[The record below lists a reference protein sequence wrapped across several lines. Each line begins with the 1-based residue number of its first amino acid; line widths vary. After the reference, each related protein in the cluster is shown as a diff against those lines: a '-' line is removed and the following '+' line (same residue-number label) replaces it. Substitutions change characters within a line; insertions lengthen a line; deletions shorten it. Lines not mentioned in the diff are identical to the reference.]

1 MRQPPYDGGVYIS
14 AKVDYAVRVLL
25 TLAAEPGG
33 TPMTGEMLAN
43 AQGLPVKF
51 VNNTLVELRRGG
63 FVISQRG
70 SEGGYRLARP
80 PGEIALADIFRILD
94 GPLAAVRGE
103 RPEDTVY
110 EGPAANLQKVWVAV
124 RAALRLVLETVT
136 LADVLSGDLPPQV
149 AELVASPDAWERRSL
164 LPLRRQ
170 N

>member
-1 MRQPPYDGGVYIS
+1 MYIS

-33 TPMTGEMLAN
+33 TAMTGEMLAR
-43 AQGLPVKF
+43 AQDLPVKF
-51 VNNTLVELRRGG
+51 VENTLVELRRGG

-80 PGEIALADIFRILD
+80 ADEIALADIFRILD

-103 RPEDTVY
+103 RPEDAVY
-110 EGPAANLQKVWVAV
+110 EGPAANLQQVWVAV
-124 RAALRLVLETVT
+124 RSALRLVLESVT
-136 LADVLSGDLPPQV
+136 LADILAGDLPPKV
-149 AELVASPDAWERRSL
+149 AELLAAPDAWERRSL

-170 N
+170 T